1 MTFYKFEPT
10 LCTISCAAQILGR
23 SPQQVG
29 RYLREGRLTT
39 VVPTMTQR
47 ETRIQRLLLVD
58 EVLKLKAA
66 QDLIMA
72 RAADK

>member
-23 SPQQVG
+23 SPQQVS

-39 VVPTMTQR
+39 VVPTMTQQ
-47 ETRIQRLLLVD
+47 ERIQRLLLVD

-66 QDLIMA
+66 QDMIMA

>member
-10 LCTISCAAQILGR
+10 LCTIACAAQILGR

-39 VVPTMTQR
+39 VVPTTAQR
-47 ETRIQRLLLVD
+47 ERTQRLLLVD

-72 RAADK
+72 RAADE